1 MVELFLEDTFYL
13 YKLTDYFIN
22 QHGFDIVFIDNKH
35 AEVWLQRKKRK
46 QNHVI
51 RLTNQEFDWK
61 NQLKTDIDRMFHNSK
76 KLAKLFLGRNIELHN
91 VYVTKQAPVDDW
103 ENLKETK
110 KIKQGKFSHRHTYY
124 LDEKNRKEELERL
137 FQKTAV
143 DPIEINLPRNVLEME
158 RITQYLKL
166 SILGEFQQIQ
176 STSTK
181 VFQYAKPIYTYVLL
195 VINVLM
201 FLLLEFKGGST
212 STDTLMRYGAKYN
225 PAILDGE
232 WWRIISSMFLHI
244 GFLHLLMNMLAL
256 HIVGSLVERIYGGK
270 RFLFIYFSAGILG
283 GITSFAFSPQLA
295 AGASGAIF
303 GLFGALLFFG
313 IHHRRIF
320 FQTMGWNI
328 IVIIA
333 FNIIFGFV
341 VQQIDNGAH
350 IGGLIGGLFASGVV
364 FFPKKK
370 QVKQQLLAIL
380 GYVVIL
386 ITLLLYGVFETSTH
400 YDPALETQIAQ
411 QLIKVEEYQ
420 EVIQVTTSVINSD
433 PTEYLAELLFLRSY
447 AYSKLN
453 QSNKAMDDL
462 LHLISIEPN
471 KIPEA
476 HYNLALIYKDNNE
489 TSKAKKSLEKAI
501 NLDPTNNL
509 FSDLYQD
516 WFSKE

>member
-1 MVELFLEDTFYL
+1 MFLEDTFYL
-13 YKLTDYFIN
+13 YKLTDYFIH
-22 QHGFDIVFIDNKH
+22 QHGFDIVFIDNKQT
-35 AEVWLQRKKRK
+35 EVWLQRNKRK

-61 NQLKTDIDRMFHNSK
+61 NQLKIDVDRTSHNAK
-76 KLAKLFLGRNIELHN
+76 KLVKLFLGRNIEIHN
-91 VYVTKQAPVDDW
+91 VYIAKQAPVDDW
-103 ENLKETK
+103 ESLKETK
-110 KIKQGKFSHRHTYY
+110 KIKQGKFSSIHTYY
-124 LDEKNRKEELERL
+124 VDEENRTDEIERL
-137 FQKTAV
+137 FKKTAV
-143 DPIEINLPRNVLEME
+143 DPIEINIPRNVSEME

-176 STSTK
+176 NKSTK
-181 VFQYAKPIYTYVLL
+181 VFQYAKPIYTYVVL

-201 FLLLEFKGGST
+201 FLLLEFQGGST

-244 GFLHLLMNMLAL
+244 GFLHLAMNMLAL
-256 HIVGSLVERIYGGK
+256 HIVGNLVERIYGAK

-333 FNIIFGFV
+333 FNIVFGFV

-350 IGGLIGGLFASGVV
+350 IGGLIGGLVASGIV

-370 QVKQQLLAIL
+370 KVQQQLLAIVV
-380 GYVVIL
+380 YVGIL
-386 ITLLLYGVFETSTH
+386 ITLLLFGVFDTSAH
-400 YDPALETQIAQ
+400 FDPTLETQIAQ
-411 QLIKVEEYQ
+411 QLIKEEEYE
-420 EVIQVTTSVINSD
+420 EVVHITTRIINSNPID
-433 PTEYLAELLFLRSY
+433 YLAELLFLRSY
-447 AYSKLN
+447 AYSNLD
-453 QSNKAMDDL
+453 QTNKAMDDL

-476 HYNLALIYKDNNE
+476 HYNLALIYMNNNQ

-501 NLDPTNNL
+501 DLNPTNKL

-516 WFSKE
+516 WFSNE